1 MISKDKVRVQVTVSK
16 DLLPLIQDAADTWGM
31 TVSQYI
37 TALCRADLETGLSAQ
52 MKTFVASMY
61 EEEFNND

>member
-52 MKTFVASMY
+52 MKSFVASMY
-61 EEEFNND
+61 EEEFNNG

>member
-37 TALCRADLETGLSAQ
+37 TALCRVDLETGLSAQ